1 MFTTRA
7 ALREH
12 RPRLGLLT
20 ALAWCSILGCGGPD
34 YRSKAPPVEG
44 VVKWEKGPM
53 VTELEGG
60 SVEFEKDGTVAASAA
75 LTGDGTFRLD
85 KALPPGTYR
94 VRVVPPANPPRK
106 GAELEPRFQSFDTS
120 GLTFTATSQPNQ
132 VTLEVKKRGR

>member
-7 ALREH
+7 ALRGY
-12 RPRLGLLT
+12 RPGLSLLT
-20 ALAWCSILGCGGPD
+20 ALPWCSILGCGAPE
-34 YRSKAPPVEG
+34 YKSKSPPVEG

-60 SVEFEKDGTVAASAA
+60 SVEFEKDGTVAATAA

-94 VRVVPPANPPRK
+94 VRVVPPAQPPRP
-106 GAELEPRFQSFDTS
+106 GAELDPRCRSFDTS
-120 GLTFTATSQPNQ
+120 GLTFTATSQPDQ
-132 VTLEVKKRGR
+132 VTLEVQKRGR